1 MPIPSEPMVRDKMM
15 RYKNPNPRSQI
26 ERAVTTPAILIK
38 VFLLMLYFIE
48 PSGFLC
54 PVRIYYTMLQLKV
67 LLKEFYVVKEGDT
80 LQSICSAANVS
91 PTALMKKNN
100 LSWNTPLFSGMLLFL
115 PPNGNL
121 YTVQPGDTVELLC
134 GSKERFE
141 ELNGTADI
149 YPGKKVRI

>member
-1 MPIPSEPMVRDKMM
+1 
-15 RYKNPNPRSQI
+15 
-26 ERAVTTPAILIK
+26 
-38 VFLLMLYFIE
+38 
-48 PSGFLC
+48 
-54 PVRIYYTMLQLKV
+54 MLQLKV

-141 ELNGTADI
+141 ELNGIADI